1 MHFSHSPLLHPL
13 GNSQRLFII
22 VLRKVY
28 ERNTNIAKT
37 FESEFKCVAH
47 TPHQGVFLC
56 LSWNANR
63 NNLLIFPYLVSHC
76 RDIRNVGVRLPGHMK
91 RIAYSILGLK
101 DQTSSLSVFAV

>member
-1 MHFSHSPLLHPL
+1 MSGIQTL
-13 GNSQRLFII
+13 QRRL
-22 VLRKVY
+22 
-28 ERNTNIAKT
+28 NQ
-37 FESEFKCVAH
+37 EFKCVAH
-47 TPHQGVFLC
+47 TPHQGEFLC

-63 NNLLIFPYLVSHC
+63 NNLLTFPYRVSHC